1 MGTPRIP
8 CVPKTFSHYKE
19 KYNRCLL
26 SGIVYAVINNSPKC
40 YIFWHL
46 IDNFCMQS
54 YLLILIYLKKFRR
67 YITKYTCR
75 SKSHS
80 LAIESGRY
88 KNIARNDRKCTF
100 CYHKDIEDVFHFLL
114 KCPLYNSFRSRYIK
128 NYYVKKTICI
138 QMCPVIY
145 LTIFYVM

>member
-128 NYYVKKTICI
+128 NYYVKKPSVLI
-138 QMCPVIY
+138 QTCPVI
-145 LTIFYVM
+145 